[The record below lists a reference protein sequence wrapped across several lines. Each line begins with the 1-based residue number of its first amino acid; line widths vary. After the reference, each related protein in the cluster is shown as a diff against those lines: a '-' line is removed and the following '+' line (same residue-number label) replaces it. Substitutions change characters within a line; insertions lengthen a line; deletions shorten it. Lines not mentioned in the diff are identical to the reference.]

1 MLSDLEIL
9 VNNCRTDIAKQYIQ
23 EALSCYNVRAY
34 KSAIITTWIAIVYDI
49 LEKIQELARLGDSK
63 AKEIEKMFITIRDN
77 FDKDN
82 PNTVRKLLE
91 FENQILQLAKDKL
104 EIIDSLQFDE
114 LNRIKQDRNK
124 CAHPSMHKNGEVFLP
139 SAELARLHIK
149 NAITILLSQ
158 EPIQGK
164 AALTTLKQLLCT
176 PYFPREEQKIKLE
189 LQNSVLKKASKAL
202 VNRFIDMVFFD
213 IFEEQLYKSNNYR
226 ILRAMYELYP
236 VQTGEKL
243 PQLIIKYF
251 DKVDSESF
259 YLLAAF
265 ITFFPEVQIFE
276 KLDSA
281 KQNRIE
287 SFIRQAP
294 PNQLAL
300 FICPNLDFGKLKQK
314 IEDRIFGL
322 STTDIKEMLSAVSP
336 IRRETLFY
344 VVKEKILWEYQHINK
359 WEENNFIFNNLLN
372 NYFHLLSKQEM
383 QKLFQFICDDEHIK
397 DATSTISMI
406 KQLYTHYVTTPQDKE
421 LFDKKLSESALEK
434 HIITTE
440 EWNNM
445 VSF

>member
-9 VNNCRTDIAKQYIQ
+9 VNNCRSNIAKQYIQ
-23 EALSCYNVRAY
+23 EALSCYNIRAY

-49 LEKIQELARLGDSK
+49 LEKIQELAKLDDPN
-63 AKEIEKMFITIRDN
+63 AQQIEKDFINIRDN

-82 PNTVRKLLE
+82 PSTVRKLLD

-124 CAHPSMHKNGEVFLP
+124 CAHPSMHKNGEIFSP

-149 NAITILLSQ
+149 NAITVLLSQ

-164 AALTTLKQLLCT
+164 TALTTLKQLLCA

-189 LQNSVLKKASKAL
+189 LQNSVLKKASKTL

-213 IFEEQLYKSNNYR
+213 LFEAQLYKYNNYR

-236 VQTGEKL
+236 IQTETKL
-243 PQLIIKYF
+243 PQLIIRYF
-251 DKVDSESF
+251 DKVTNESF
-259 YLLAAF
+259 YLLAAL

-287 SFIRQAP
+287 SFIKQAP
-294 PNQLAL
+294 PSQLAL
-300 FICPNLDFGKLKQK
+300 FLCPNLGFGNLKQK
-314 IEDRIFGL
+314 INDRIL
-322 STTDIKEMLSAVSP
+322 YLTTSEMKEMLYAVSP
-336 IRRETLFY
+336 SRRETLFY
-344 VVKEKILWEYQHINK
+344 VLKEKILWEYQHINK
-359 WEENNFIFNNLLN
+359 WEENNFIFNNLLS

-383 QKLFQFICDDEHIK
+383 QMLFQFICDDEHIK

-406 KQLYTHYVTTPQDKE
+406 KQLYTHYVMTPQDKE

-434 HIITTE
+434 YIITTE
-440 EWNNM
+440 VWSNT
-445 VSF
+445 VPF